1 MIDYL
6 EKKTAAQGPN
16 SIDYNKI
23 YADALRAQVMEAAQ
37 MGNNDPKYTM
47 DDRFLE
53 SFYYGDNPA
62 QAALGDFIVNYEA
75 DRTNA
80 KVEMQ
85 KRIESDAT
93 GKTQRDAAVSQT
105 SLFGL
110 AKVGI
115 DPDAI
120 QRTIKTTPSATGLPN
135 TADQMRVLYGGGAR

>member
-1 MIDYL
+1 
-6 EKKTAAQGPN
+6 
-16 SIDYNKI
+16 
-23 YADALRAQVMEAAQ
+23 
-37 MGNNDPKYTM
+37 
-47 DDRFLE
+47 
-53 SFYYGDNPA
+53 
-62 QAALGDFIVNYEA
+62 LGDFIVNYEA